1 MTIFLDFKRAFETID
16 GRILIEKM
24 FMYGS
29 RDNELKWFESY
40 LNNRTQFT
48 MVNNIKSEVINNNF
62 GVPQGF
68 ILGALLFIIY
78 INDMPNILDKSEIVM
93 YADET
98 LIFAESDN
106 EQECIDNMAPDIEKI
121 NNWIKMNKLK
131 LNENKTKRMDI
142 NMN

>member
-48 MVNNIKSEVINNNF
+48 MVNNIKINKDPSY
-62 GVPQGF
+62 GHCY
-68 ILGALLFIIY
+68 L
-78 INDMPNILDKSEIVM
+78 
-93 YADET
+93 
-98 LIFAESDN
+98 
-106 EQECIDNMAPDIEKI
+106 
-121 NNWIKMNKLK
+121 
-131 LNENKTKRMDI
+131 
-142 NMN
+142 